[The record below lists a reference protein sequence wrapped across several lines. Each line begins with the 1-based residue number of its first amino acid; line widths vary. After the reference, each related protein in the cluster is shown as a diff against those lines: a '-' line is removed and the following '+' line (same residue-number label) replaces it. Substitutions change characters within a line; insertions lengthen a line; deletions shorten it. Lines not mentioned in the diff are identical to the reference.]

1 MAEIKPQKN
10 GPLRVSG
17 LREIKN
23 SRGDAVPTK
32 ERIFLCRCGASKTKP
47 YCDGTH
53 VRTGFTDEKSDDR
66 VADRLDRYPGDR
78 ITIRDNRGQCSHAG
92 FCTSGLPG
100 VWRQGVE
107 PWIDP
112 NGAPPDAIKQTI
124 RHCPSGALAW
134 EEDGTVVTDWHDHP
148 EIQIARD
155 GPYRVRGGIELV
167 DEAVGDG
174 VGKEH
179 FALCRCGESRNK
191 PFCDGSHWYAGF
203 HDDEGLT
210 ISTAARA
217 AEERREQWIQV
228 GKSDAFP
235 EDEVRA
241 VTVGERQVAVV
252 RTESGPFALDG
263 RCPHQGGPLTEG
275 TLCDGALR
283 CPWHGYDFALK
294 NGKGIGNDLT
304 VERLEVRDEQGVVE
318 VAAPKPRRSQW
329 TVSHVVAETL
339 VQWGVDTVFGMVGH
353 SNLGMAEAIRV
364 QTERGKMRYFGIR
377 HEGAASFACSGYA
390 KVSGR
395 PAACLSIAGPGATNL
410 LTGLWDAKVD
420 RAPAIALTGQVQTQ
434 VLGPGAFQDI
444 DLKSAF
450 EAVTRFSQTVL
461 ADSDHAELTSL
472 ALKSAIV
479 ERDVG
484 HLILPDEVQTLDAG
498 EEAPG
503 HPEGRISPTAITPP
517 KSAIDMAMYRI
528 NRARRPAII
537 VGYGARDGMPQ
548 VIELA
553 EALRCPVI
561 TTFKAKGQIS
571 DAHPHGAGVLGR
583 SGTPVASWFM
593 SQAELLI
600 VFGASFAQHTGID
613 RRKPIIQV
621 DFDRMT
627 LGKFHRVEE
636 AIWGD
641 IAISARL
648 MREKIADYADHRD
661 QTAELAERW
670 EAWREEKA
678 RRARRDHGNGLD
690 SAAVF
695 AALSRAVPK
704 DAVMPV
710 DVGSN
715 TYSFGRYFECER
727 QTVLLS
733 GYLGSIGFAFPAALG
748 AWAAVAPGRRVVSV
762 SGDGGFGQYM
772 AELNTAVKYGMDI
785 VHVLLNND
793 ELGKISREQRD
804 GEWQVWQT
812 DLRNPG
818 FAEYAKLCGGFG
830 IRVERAEELEGA
842 LAAAL
847 ESGTPAIVEI
857 ITDPLLT

>member
-1 MAEIKPQKN
+1 MAEIKIQKN

-23 SRGDAVPTK
+23 SRGERVPTR

-53 VRTGFTDEKSDDR
+53 AATGFADDDA
-66 VADRLDRYPGDR
+66 ADLVVDPLD
-78 ITIRDNRGQCSHAG
+78 A
-92 FCTSGLPG
+92 
-100 VWRQGVE
+100 E
-107 PWIDP
+107 
-112 NGAPPDAIKQTI
+112 
-124 RHCPSGALAW
+124 
-134 EEDGTVVTDWHDHP
+134 
-148 EIQIARD
+148 EIQISRD
-155 GPYRVRGGIELV
+155 GPYLIRGRIEP
-167 DEAVGDG
+167 GDG
-174 VGKEH
+174 VGKERH
-179 FALCRCGESRNK
+179 ALCRCGESLRK

-217 AEERREQWIQV
+217 AEEKRDHWVEV

-235 EDEVRA
+235 EGDVKA
-241 VTVGERQVAVV
+241 VKVGERQVALV
-252 RTESGPFALDG
+252 RTESGLAALDG
-263 RCPHQGGPLTEG
+263 RCPHQGGPLAEG
-275 TLCDGALR
+275 TFIDGAIR

-294 NGKGIGNDLT
+294 NGRGIGNDLS
-304 VERLEVRDEQGVVE
+304 VERLETREQDGVVE

-329 TVSHVVAETL
+329 TVSHVIAETL
-339 VQWGVDTVFGMVGH
+339 VEWGVDTVFGIVGH

-364 QTERGKMRYFGIR
+364 QTERGKMRYFGVR

-390 KVSGR
+390 KATGR

-434 VLGPGAFQDI
+434 VMGPGAFQDI
-444 DLKSAF
+444 DLRSAF
-450 EAVTRFSQTVL
+450 EAVARFSQTVL
-461 ADSDHAELTSL
+461 PSSDHAGLTSL
-472 ALKSAIV
+472 ALKNAIV

-503 HPEGRISPTAITPP
+503 RPEGRIGPTAITPP
-517 KSAIDMAMYRI
+517 ERAIDMAMRRI
-528 NRARRPAII
+528 NRAHRPAII
-537 VGYGARDGMPQ
+537 VGYGARDGMRQ
-548 VIELA
+548 VVELA
-553 EALRCPVI
+553 EALCCPVI
-561 TTFKAKGQIS
+561 TTFKAKGQIP
-571 DAHPHGAGVLGR
+571 DLHPHGAGVLGR

-593 SQAELLI
+593 SQADLLI

-613 RRKPIIQV
+613 KTKPIIQV
-621 DFDRMT
+621 DFDRMA

-641 IAISARL
+641 IAVSARL
-648 MREKIADYADHRD
+648 MREKIAGHADHTD
-661 QTAELAERW
+661 QRAELAERW
-670 EAWREEKA
+670 TSWREEKS
-678 RRARRDHGNGLD
+678 RRAQRDYGNGLD

-695 AALSRAVPK
+695 AALSLVAPR

-715 TYSFGRYFECER
+715 TYSFGRYFECDR

-748 AWAAVAPGRRVVSV
+748 AWAAVAPERRVVSV

-772 AELNTAVKYGMDI
+772 GEFNTAVKYGMDI
-785 VHVLLNND
+785 VHVLLNNG

-804 GEWQVWQT
+804 GEWRVWQT
-812 DLRNPG
+812 DLHNPS

-830 IRVERAEELEGA
+830 VRVERAKDLEPA
-842 LAAAL
+842 LRAAL
-847 ESGTPAIVEI
+847 EAGKPAIAEI